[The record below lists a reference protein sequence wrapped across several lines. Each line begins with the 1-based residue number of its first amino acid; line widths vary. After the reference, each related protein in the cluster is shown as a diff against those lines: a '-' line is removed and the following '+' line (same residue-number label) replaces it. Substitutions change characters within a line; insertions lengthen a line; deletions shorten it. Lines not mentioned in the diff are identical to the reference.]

1 MHDIKKKLEILKIKD
16 YRKIIETIDAKVDRF
31 TNIKKACEKA
41 DIPYRLYYTA
51 RSFLA
56 KYDKPVEIQKVFKNK
71 QHYSL
76 SKEEI
81 EKKKKDD
88 IIELMHAIGGSNKK
102 DENILDD
109 LNVIKLQ
116 KDNKVEKSSDKNIKN
131 VQIIKKEKKEQ
142 KGINEERTE
151 KSEKKNNGVTS
162 IYNILGPKHT
172 NFS

>member
-1 MHDIKKKLEILKIKD
+1 MHDIKKKLEALKIKD
-16 YRKIIETIDAKVDRF
+16 YRKIIESIDAKVDRF

-41 DIPYRLYYTA
+41 DVPYRLYYTA

-81 EKKKKDD
+81 EKKKKDE
-88 IIELMHAIGGSNKK
+88 IMELMHAMGGSNKN
-102 DENILDD
+102 DENISDD
-109 LNVIKLQ
+109 LIMNKSQ
-116 KDNKVEKSSDKNIKN
+116 KDKKVEKNSEYKSDINIKN
-131 VQIIKKEKKEQ
+131 NQNVRKDV
-142 KGINEERTE
+142 KGTNEEKT
-151 KSEKKNNGVTS
+151 EKKNKNVTS

-172 NFS
+172 NFT